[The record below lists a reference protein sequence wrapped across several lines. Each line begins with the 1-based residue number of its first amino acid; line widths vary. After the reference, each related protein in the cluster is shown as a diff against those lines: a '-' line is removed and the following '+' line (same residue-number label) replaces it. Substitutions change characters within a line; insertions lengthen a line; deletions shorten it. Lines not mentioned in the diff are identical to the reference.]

1 MVPTAPKAPSPYGNR
16 RRDPRTGRFVGRF
29 ASRQTLQ
36 QLADLPDQEWAT
48 DEAALEVLAA
58 AIELAIKDGWRPPA
72 EVDLDGGAT

>member
-1 MVPTAPKAPSPYGNR
+1 MVTRVPPSPYGNR

-48 DEAALEVLAA
+48 DEAAV
-58 AIELAIKDGWRPPA
+58 AILKGGIDLAIKDGWVPPA
-72 EVDLDGGAT
+72 EVELDGAP

>member
-1 MVPTAPKAPSPYGNR
+1 MVTRSTPSPYGNR

-48 DEAALEVLAA
+48 DEAAVDILKAGIA
-58 AIELAIKDGWRPPA
+58 LAISGGWVPPTGDA
-72 EVDLDGGAT
+72 A